1 MKRVLAWILAIVIHM
16 VGYMCLLGE
25 SEVNTA
31 EHPYL
36 WFFVYVF
43 GMVTILWPAI
53 WYWIDKMEELFK
65 VGKWKP

>member
-1 MKRVLAWILAIVIHM
+1 MKKILAWILAFVIYM
-16 VGYMCLLGE
+16 VGYVCLVVE
-25 SEVNTA
+25 NCVNSA

-53 WYWIDKMEELFK
+53 WYWIDKMEDLFNVK
-65 VGKWKP
+65 Q